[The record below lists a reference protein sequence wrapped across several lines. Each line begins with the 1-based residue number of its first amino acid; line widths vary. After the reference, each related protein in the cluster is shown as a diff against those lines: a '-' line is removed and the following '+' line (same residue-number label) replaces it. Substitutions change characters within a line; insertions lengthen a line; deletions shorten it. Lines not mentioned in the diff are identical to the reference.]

1 VLDSNWAETRAVGWA
16 IAMGTFADILH
27 FRPVAG
33 ARIVL
38 VCPHC
43 GQEAQESAEKLR
55 GNEIYHCR
63 GDGCDYRFDLMVG
76 ARKDYLDSF
85 AKACRRF
92 YATFL
97 R

>member
-1 VLDSNWAETRAVGWA
+1 
-16 IAMGTFADILH
+16 MGTFADILN
-27 FRPVAG
+27 FRPAR

-43 GQEAQESAEKLR
+43 CQEALESAEKLR
-55 GNEIYHCR
+55 GEAIYYCR
-63 GDGCDYRFDLMVG
+63 GEGCDYRFDLMVG
-76 ARKDYLDSF
+76 ARKDYLESF
-85 AKACRRF
+85 ARACRRF